1 MKKAQLL
8 RAAALLPHVAHG
20 GAELGRVGFGGVKEI
35 RLVDGGNR
43 GLFP

>member
-8 RAAALLPHVAHG
+8 HAAALLPHVAHG
-20 GAELGRVGFGGVKEI
+20 RAELGGGGFGGVKEI
-35 RLVDGGNR
+35 RLVHGGNR